1 MDSLVILSLAYVCRL
16 LQMTDKVEMNTFSTV
31 ALTRSLCCR
40 PKPRVRFDEMGVE
53 EGGLENGALCLVPSP
68 SR

>member
-1 MDSLVILSLAYVCRL
+1 
-16 LQMTDKVEMNTFSTV
+16 VEMSTFSTV

-53 EGGLENGALCLVPSP
+53 EGGSKMVPCALCLRLHDDDDGDKTDVYW
-68 SR
+68 